1 MGEDGASISGPS
13 GVGSFPGG
21 PSHACTPD
29 DLFGSVFVRDLYDRA
44 MDGAAKGTRFTVPI
58 LWDKKTERV
67 VSNESSEIIR
77 DLNACFNDFAE
88 KPKMDLYPE
97 VGLY

>member
-1 MGEDGASISGPS
+1 LKAPGFNPEAYEVEIWFQAFAFKSNSYRYKAGAP
-13 GVGSFPGG
+13 P
-21 PSHACTPD
+21 
-29 DLFGSVFVRDLYDRA
+29 
-44 MDGAAKGTRFTVPI
+44 GTRFTVPI